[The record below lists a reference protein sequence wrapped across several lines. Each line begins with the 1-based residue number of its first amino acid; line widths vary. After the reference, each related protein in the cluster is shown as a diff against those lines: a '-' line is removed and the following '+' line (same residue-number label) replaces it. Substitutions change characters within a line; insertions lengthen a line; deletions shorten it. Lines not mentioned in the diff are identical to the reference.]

1 MLFGAT
7 AIWIPTTAEFLTVE
21 EFEHADRRLAE
32 QIPEDPRSIFSID
45 PRFFEH
51 ALGWSSMLLETRP
64 VGSRCVLKLVEV
76 FQQPEKQE
84 DIVMRSVHRS
94 VRRDWESRMGF

>member
-1 MLFGAT
+1 
-7 AIWIPTTAEFLTVE
+7 
-21 EFEHADRRLAE
+21 
-32 QIPEDPRSIFSID
+32 
-45 PRFFEH
+45 
-51 ALGWSSMLLETRP
+51 MLLETRP